1 MKVGN
6 VFSLLLGKHR
16 KEPKMNV
23 TWNKEE
29 AEKLDPVEQLNDFLN
44 MLNHRKFFTNDSLMM
59 GGDLDVLK
67 NIVNQINL
75 KCRGEVE

>member
-1 MKVGN
+1 
-6 VFSLLLGKHR
+6 
-16 KEPKMNV
+16 MNV

-44 MLNHRKFFTNDSLMM
+44 MLNHRKLFTNDSLIMS
-59 GGDLDVLK
+59 GDLDVLK

>member
-1 MKVGN
+1 
-6 VFSLLLGKHR
+6 
-16 KEPKMNV
+16 MNV

>member
-44 MLNHRKFFTNDSLMM
+44 MLNHRKFFTNDSLIMS
-59 GGDLDVLK
+59 GDLDVLK